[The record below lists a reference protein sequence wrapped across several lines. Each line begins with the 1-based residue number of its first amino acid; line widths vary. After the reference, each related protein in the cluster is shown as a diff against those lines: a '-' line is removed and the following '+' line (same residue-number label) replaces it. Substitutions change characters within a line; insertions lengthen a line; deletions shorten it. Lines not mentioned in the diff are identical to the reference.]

1 MLNMM
6 RVLQSNQQVNA
17 KHDEGFALK
26 KIRQKMGMGNFL
38 PNFLF
43 AMFGVNAWYG
53 ASF

>member
-26 KIRQKMGMGNFL
+26 KLGKKWGWVNF
-38 PNFLF
+38 
-43 AMFGVNAWYG
+43 A
-53 ASF
+53 

>member
-6 RVLQSNQQVNA
+6 
-17 KHDEGFALK
+17 KFCIK
-26 KIRQKMGMGNFL
+26 KIRQKMGMGNIL

-53 ASF
+53 GSF